1 MNLNRNKIPAIAGL
15 LCLMIVFAY
24 WFYSKETVYEQAID
38 SDYIFDKSRK
48 ITLEDVKK
56 SRLPFPRIQE
66 DFQDKEA
73 GTIENSSETA
83 LDNIDVRALFS
94 EALINSYTTVNY
106 FKHLESRFKNSV
118 NLGEHLQQ
126 VKDYLFSE
134 FYASEAEKLYETYQK
149 YVECEI
155 SLAEEFRNFG
165 LVRTPE
171 DAIAIL
177 QQIHDHRRLSLGE
190 ELADLLFGADVK
202 AKEYAFRRAV
212 IVRDVTLY
220 GSEKE
225 VRIGKLNEDMW
236 GEEAHA
242 VESHPNAYTRYQ
254 EKLNIYEKDFSEL
267 SSEET
272 QKKIREFREQ
282 FFPPDAVARLEE
294 VDRQIAR
301 EQMQEDIYRKK
312 EAMLTGDPNLSD
324 TEREIILQKL
334 QDELFGEEAEAFR
347 RGETMRTER
356 EKLMKEYEG
365 KGLQAR

>member
-15 LCLMIVFAY
+15 LCLMIVVTY
-24 WFYSKETVYEQAID
+24 WFYSKETLYEQTIET
-38 SDYIFDKSRK
+38 DYIFDKSRK
-48 ITLEDVKK
+48 VTLEDVKK

-66 DFQDKEA
+66 DFQGKEP
-73 GTIENSSETA
+73 GTIETPSETA

-106 FKHLESRFKNSV
+106 FKHLESRFKDSI

-126 VKDYLFSE
+126 VREYLFSE
-134 FYASEAEKLYETYQK
+134 FYESEAEKLYETYQK
-149 YVECEI
+149 YIECEI
-155 SLAEEFRNFG
+155 SLSEEFRNFG

-177 QQIHDHRRLSLGE
+177 QRIHDYRRLSLGE

-212 IVRDVTLY
+212 IVRDATLY

-225 VRIGKLNEDMW
+225 ERLGRLNEDMW
-236 GEEAHA
+236 GEEAQA

-254 EKLNIYEKDFSEL
+254 EKLNIYRKDLSEL

-272 QKKIREFREQ
+272 QEKIRAFRQQ

-312 EAMLTGDPNLSD
+312 EALILDDPNLAEKD
-324 TEREIILQKL
+324 REIRIRKL

-347 RGETMRTER
+347 RGEAMRTER
-356 EKLMKEYEG
+356 QKLMKEYEG